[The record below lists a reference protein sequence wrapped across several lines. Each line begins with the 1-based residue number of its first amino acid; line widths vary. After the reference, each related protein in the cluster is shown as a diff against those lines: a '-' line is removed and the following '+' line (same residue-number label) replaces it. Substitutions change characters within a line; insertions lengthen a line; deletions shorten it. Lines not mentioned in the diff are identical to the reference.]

1 MKAVYLSKDQ
11 HKKLADE
18 LHTLKYR
25 ERPKIIN
32 DIAEAREHGDLRENA
47 EYAAA
52 KEKQEIVEGKIS
64 RLEEMLSRARI
75 LDESSSDGKRVL
87 VGRKVK
93 LVDVDTEEVVEYEL
107 VPTTE
112 FSTFDLEAVS
122 VDSPV
127 GKALLGKT
135 IGETVEINVPAGTM
149 TYRVKEIL

>member
-11 HKKLADE
+11 HQKLSKE
-18 LHTLKYR
+18 LHTLKYT
-25 ERPKIIN
+25 ERPKIIQ
-32 DIAEAREHGDLRENA
+32 DITDAREHGDLRENA

-52 KEKQEIVEGKIS
+52 KEKQEIVERKIS

-75 LDESSSDGKRVL
+75 LDESASDGKRVL
-87 VGRKVK
+87 VGKKVK
-93 LVDVDTEEVVEYEL
+93 LVDTKTEEIMEYEL

-135 IGETVEINVPAGTM
+135 IGEIVEIKVPAGTI
-149 TYRVKEIL
+149 TYRVEEIF